1 MYFMDAVCS
10 MDCQHLLQTNTHS
23 GLFSHISGLFSPSL
37 LYFELVNFVCSDFFN
52 KIVDITAVHVIQETL
67 LQELSSF

>member
-10 MDCQHLLQTNTHS
+10 MDCQDLLQTNTH
-23 GLFSHISGLFSPSL
+23 SGLFSPSL

-52 KIVDITAVHVIQETL
+52 KIVDITAVHAVQETL

>member
-23 GLFSHISGLFSPSL
+23 GLCSPSL

-52 KIVDITAVHVIQETL
+52 KIVDITAVHAVQ
-67 LQELSSF
+67 